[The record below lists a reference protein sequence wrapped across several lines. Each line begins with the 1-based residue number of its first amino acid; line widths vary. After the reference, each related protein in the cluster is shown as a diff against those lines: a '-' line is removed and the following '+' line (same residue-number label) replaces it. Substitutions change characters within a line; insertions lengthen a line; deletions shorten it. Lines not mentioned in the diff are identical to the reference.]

1 MGSLRTRFTVLLVI
15 AVLIVL
21 VIATFVTTQLLR
33 RPSDALFSQALAEK
47 AELAAL
53 LLEKDPSAAE
63 RLHIVIGDAPL
74 PAWIDRKRTE
84 GLVAAARKSGYTAE
98 MAMLSRAGNETRG
111 LAVHLPDG
119 RWAYLV
125 FPGLGP
131 FPLGPLVAYLTL
143 VAAGV
148 VVVAVYASNV
158 MMRPLRVLDEAI
170 AKIRPDGVIP
180 EMTETGPMEVRTT
193 VRTINKLSARLNAA
207 MASRMRLVAAAG
219 HDMRTPMTRMRLRAE
234 FVAEQDDRASWLK
247 DLDELDQIADSAI
260 RLVREEV
267 SPHAHEPVFLDGLVR
282 EIVTELSEMELPIRQ
297 GELTP
302 VIVSGSSFALKR
314 ALRNLLVNAGTHGLG
329 AEISLAMDGKEGA
342 TLLIVDQGPGIPT
355 DLLDRV
361 FEPFF
366 RVDQARRKLIP
377 GAGLGLAIAREIIE
391 NHGGT
396 IEIVN
401 RPGGGLRQTVHLPP
415 LAS

>member
-1 MGSLRTRFTVLLVI
+1 MGSLRTRFTVVLVV
-15 AVLIVL
+15 AVLLVL

-33 RPSDALFSQALAEK
+33 RPSDKLFEQALAEK
-47 AELAAL
+47 AELALL

-63 RLHIVIGDAPL
+63 RLHIRIGDAPL
-74 PAWIDRKRTE
+74 PQWIDRGRTE
-84 GLVAAARKSGYTAE
+84 GLADAARQNNYSAE
-98 MAMLSRAGNETRG
+98 MAMLSNSNDEARG
-111 LAVHLPDG
+111 LAVRLDDG

-125 FPGLGP
+125 FPGPGP
-131 FPLGPLVAYLTL
+131 FPLWPLMAYLTL

-148 VVVAVYASNV
+148 VVVAVYASDV

-180 EMTETGPMEVRTT
+180 EMTEEGPVEVRTT
-193 VRTINKLSARLNAA
+193 VRTINKLSVRLNAA

-234 FVAEQDDRASWLK
+234 FVAEQDDRAAWLR

-267 SPHAHEPVFLDGLVR
+267 SPKAYEPFSLDALLAETVEELVETGLP
-282 EIVTELSEMELPIRQ
+282 VTLAGIKPA
-297 GELTP
+297 
-302 VIVSGSSFALKR
+302 VVSGAPFALKR
-314 ALRNLLVNAGTHGLG
+314 ALRNLTVNAATHGLS
-329 AEISLAMDGKEGA
+329 AQVSLQVDEERNAV
-342 TLLIVDQGPGIPT
+342 LSIVDQGPGIPE

-401 RPGGGLRQTVHLPP
+401 RPGNGLLQTVRLP
-415 LAS
+415 LLTA